1 MRLDRR
7 LWFMAAYGFVAGL
20 PLLLSG
26 FIFKLWLSEAHVSL
40 TVIGLTTYIGL
51 AYSLKFV
58 WAPLMDK
65 PPPSPFRRLGRRR
78 GWLAIVQPA
87 LILATILLA
96 LSNPAERPALSIAA
110 AGLVAFCSASQDIA
124 VDAWRIELFGQRD
137 QGGALAA
144 YVWGYRV
151 ALLVVTYGVIR
162 LAGVVGWQ
170 ISLLGVAALLT
181 LGPLVTLFA
190 PEPDALSI
198 GDGHRTGFLLR
209 LRAAVLDPLV
219 EFLVR
224 PGAVLILLFVALFKL
239 GEAFAG
245 LMTAP
250 FYRALGFDLATIA
263 NNAWFSLGGTLAGF
277 AAGAWLV
284 ARIGVG
290 RALIATGWTQT
301 LAMVM
306 YVVLAQSP
314 GLPALLWGTV
324 TTEAFA
330 QGMADAAFLTYLSGL
345 CSRRFTATQYALLS
359 SVPAFAIHTIGP
371 WSGAVAAATGWFWFY
386 VLSLFA
392 ALPAMGLMVFL
403 LRRHPPE
410 EAPA

>member
-1 MRLDRR
+1 MLRDRR
-7 LWFMAAYGFVAGL
+7 IWFMAGYGFVSGL

-26 FIFKLWLSEAHVSL
+26 YIFKLWLTEAHISL
-40 TVIGLTTYIGL
+40 TIIGLTTYVGL

-58 WAPLMDK
+58 WAPVLDN
-65 PPPSPFRRLGRRR
+65 PPPRPFRRLGRRR

-87 LILATILLA
+87 LILATIGLA
-96 LSNPAERPALSIAA
+96 LSNPAERPAVSIAA
-110 AGLVAFCSASQDIA
+110 AALVAFCSASQDIA
-124 VDAWRIELFGQRD
+124 VDAWRIELFGPRD

-162 LAGVVGWQ
+162 VAGVVGWETG
-170 ISLLGVAALLT
+170 LLGVATLLM

-190 PEPDALSI
+190 PEPDLLSSGDRQAL
-198 GDGHRTGFLLR
+198 GFVAR
-209 LRAAVLDPLV
+209 LRAAVIDPLL

-224 PGAVLILLFVALFKL
+224 PGAAAILLFVALFKL

-245 LMTAP
+245 LMTGP

-263 NNAWFSLGGTLAGF
+263 NNAWFSLGGTLAGY
-277 AAGAWLV
+277 AVGAWVV

-290 RALIATGWTQT
+290 RALIATGWAQT
-301 LAMVM
+301 LAMGM
-306 YVVLAQSP
+306 YVVLARSP
-314 GLPALLWGTV
+314 GLSTVLWATV

-345 CSRRFTATQYALLS
+345 CSHRFTATQYALLS
-359 SVPAFAIHTIGP
+359 SVPALAIHTVGP

-386 VLSLFA
+386 VLSLLA
-392 ALPAMGLMVFL
+392 ALPAMALMLLL
-403 LRRHPPE
+403 LRRYPPTD
-410 EAPA
+410 AAA

>member
-1 MRLDRR
+1 
-7 LWFMAAYGFVAGL
+7 MAGYGFVCGL

-26 FIFKLWLSEAHVSL
+26 YIFKLWLTEAHISL
-40 TVIGLTTYIGL
+40 TIIGLTTYVGL

-58 WAPLMDK
+58 WAPVLDRT
-65 PPPSPFRRLGRRR
+65 PPEPLRRLGRRR
-78 GWLAIVQPA
+78 GWLAIIQPA
-87 LILATILLA
+87 LILATIGLA
-96 LSNPAERPALSIAA
+96 LSSPAERPALSIAA
-110 AGLVAFCSASQDIA
+110 AAMVAFCSASQDIA
-124 VDAWRIELFGQRD
+124 VDAWRIELFAQRD
-137 QGGALAA
+137 QGAALAA
-144 YVWGYRV
+144 YVWGYRI

-162 LAGVVGWQ
+162 TAGVVGWE
-170 ISLLGVAALLT
+170 IGLLGVAALLM
-181 LGPLVTLFA
+181 LGPLVTLLA
-190 PEPDALSI
+190 PEPDTISR
-198 GDGHRTGFLLR
+198 GDGQDLGFAAR
-209 LRAAVLDPLV
+209 LRAAVLEPLL

-250 FYRALGFDLATIA
+250 FYRALGFGLPTIA

-290 RALIATGWTQT
+290 RALVATGWAQT
-301 LAMVM
+301 LAMGM
-306 YVVLAQSP
+306 YVLLAQSP
-314 GLPALLWGTV
+314 GMTAMLWGTV

-359 SVPAFAIHTIGP
+359 SVPALAIHTIGP
-371 WSGAVAAATGWFWFY
+371 WSGAVAASTGWFWFY
-386 VLSLFA
+386 VLSLLA
-392 ALPAMGLMVFL
+392 ALPAMALMMLL
-403 LRRHPPE
+403 LRRYPP
-410 EAPA
+410 ADVAA